1 MTVIGVDGRARQ
13 TAGRIRLFGAALVA
27 QLLTDLLPL
36 PWRLTGLGFGLVAG
50 WSGIRVLADLA
61 ALRRA
66 GRPPR
71 GAVGVIVGL
80 ALVTLLA
87 ADHLAQLVLYPIVAE
102 RDRCA
107 AAALT
112 YLDGEQCEATFRRQ
126 LEELQQRVSG
136 GPSRP

>member
-1 MTVIGVDGRARQ
+1 VTVTGVDVRARR

-36 PWRLTGLGFGLVAG
+36 PWRLSGLGFGLIAG

-66 GRPPR
+66 GRPPH
-71 GAVGVIVGL
+71 GVVGVIVGL

-102 RDRCA
+102 HDRCTA
-107 AAALT
+107 AAIT
-112 YLDGEQCEATFRRQ
+112 HLDGELCEVTFRRQ

-136 GPSRP
+136 GQGRP